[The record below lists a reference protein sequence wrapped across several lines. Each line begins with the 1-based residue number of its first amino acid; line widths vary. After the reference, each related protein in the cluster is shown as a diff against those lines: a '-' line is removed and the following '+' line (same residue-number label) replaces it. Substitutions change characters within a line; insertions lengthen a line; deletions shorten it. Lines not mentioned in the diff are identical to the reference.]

1 MGATTRKATT
11 RQNTTPRATTRKY
24 ETTRSRQNPYRNHQP
39 RRLPNTLP
47 EIRSSYMNS
56 QSMFSRRGPSW
67 AEQIKIRS
75 AQAQKA
81 DKIIPQAVIDYH
93 MKRSGRIPDILRR
106 QLDRQ
111 KAMAVSLETINAFGK

>member
-1 MGATTRKATT
+1 
-11 RQNTTPRATTRKY
+11 
-24 ETTRSRQNPYRNHQP
+24 
-39 RRLPNTLP
+39 
-47 EIRSSYMNS
+47 
-56 QSMFSRRGPSW
+56 MFARRGPSW

-111 KAMAVSLETINAFGK
+111 KAMAVSLETINAFGKIIFHTKNKIFSYFKVQT